1 MESLPPPP
9 PCSGDQMEEQPPKT
23 ENSDHNYSKQKVV
36 LNLFDDTY
44 NKYNKPQNSE
54 NESPEQ
60 RVFSCNYCNRKFYSS
75 QALGGHQNAHKRE
88 RTIAKR
94 GAAFIHHD
102 AAAVYGRYPVH
113 VSSFN
118 RSLGVQAHSMIHKP
132 SFSSSI
138 KSSYGHSGW
147 GARKQ
152 PEIGRQMVEN
162 HQVGRRPSSSG
173 GGAARFDGG
182 RSFSPAVDGVG
193 GFRWDSGSSRL
204 NTSSLHHQDELKM
217 LDLSLKL

>member
-1 MESLPPPP
+1 MEPPPP
-9 PCSGDQMEEQPPKT
+9 PCSGDRTVEQPPKT
-23 ENSDHNYSKQKVV
+23 ENSDHNYSKRKVV
-36 LNLFDDTY
+36 LNLFDDT
-44 NKYNKPQNSE
+44 NNNNKPQNPE

-94 GAAFIHHD
+94 GGAAAAAFIHHD
-102 AAAVYGRYPVH
+102 AAAYGRYPVH
-113 VSSFN
+113 VSSYN

-138 KSSYGHSGW
+138 SGW
-147 GARKQ
+147 AARKQ
-152 PEIGRQMVEN
+152 PEIGRRMVEN
-162 HQVGRRPSSSG
+162 HHVGSSSSG

-182 RSFSPAVDGVG
+182 RSFSPAADGVG

-204 NTSSLHHQDELKM
+204 KTSHHHHHQDELKM

>member
-1 MESLPPPP
+1 MEPPPQP
-9 PCSGDQMEEQPPKT
+9 PCSGDQTVEQPPKT
-23 ENSDHNYSKQKVV
+23 ENSDHNYSKRKVA
-36 LNLFDDTY
+36 LNLFDDT
-44 NKYNKPQNSE
+44 NKNNNNKPQNSE

-94 GAAFIHHD
+94 GAAAFIHHD
-102 AAAVYGRYPVH
+102 AAAAGYGRY

-132 SFSSSI
+132 SFSSS
-138 KSSYGHSGW
+138 YGHSGW
-147 GARKQ
+147 GDRKQ
-152 PEIGRQMVEN
+152 PEIGRRMVEN
-162 HQVGRRPSSSG
+162 HQVGSSSSG

-204 NTSSLHHQDELKM
+204 NTSSLHHHHQDELKM

>member
-9 PCSGDQMEEQPPKT
+9 PYSGDQTVEQPPKT
-23 ENSDHNYSKQKVV
+23 ENSDHNYSKQK
-36 LNLFDDTY
+36 
-44 NKYNKPQNSE
+44 
-54 NESPEQ
+54 

-94 GAAFIHHD
+94 GGGAAAAFIHHD
-102 AAAVYGRYPVH
+102 AAAGYGRYPVH

-132 SFSSSI
+132 SFSAASM
-138 KSSYGHSGW
+138 SYGHSGW
-147 GARKQ
+147 AARKQ
-152 PEIGRQMVEN
+152 
-162 HQVGRRPSSSG
+162 VGSSSSG

-182 RSFSPAVDGVG
+182 RSFSPAADGVG

-204 NTSSLHHQDELKM
+204 KTSHHYHHQDELKT